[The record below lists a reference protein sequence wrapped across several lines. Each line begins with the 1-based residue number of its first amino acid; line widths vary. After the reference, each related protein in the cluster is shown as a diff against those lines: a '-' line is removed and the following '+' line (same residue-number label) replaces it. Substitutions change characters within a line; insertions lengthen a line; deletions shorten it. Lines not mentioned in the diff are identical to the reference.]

1 MTLPASVPASACFV
15 SPRLRD
21 RRVAILLNN
30 GVTTTQGKT
39 GLAFLRYSAVDI
51 VAVIDPETAGRS
63 LPELTGIG
71 RSVPI
76 VASVADALAHRPDP
90 SLPDT
95 LLIGI
100 APSGG
105 ALPPELAAEVR
116 QAIAAGLAV
125 VNGLHQQLASDPS
138 FTDLMPPPRPD
149 QPEQWIW
156 DLRQEPPGLPIAGA
170 RAAQLAARR
179 VLMVGMDMAV
189 GKMST
194 GLELC
199 RGALG
204 HGWRADFVATGQA
217 GLAIAGQGVQLD
229 AVRVDFAA
237 GAIEQAVCAVAGDR
251 DWLFVE
257 GQGSLFHPGST
268 ATLPLM
274 RGTQPT
280 DLILVH
286 RAGQTHNHTYPQIPI
301 PPLPDAVK
309 LCELLATGAG
319 SFGKAPV
326 RAIALNTHHLDPEAA
341 AVAIAATQ
349 DLTGLPCTDAVRFSV
364 DPILDALVQAT

>member
-1 MTLPASVPASACFV
+1 MTTLPASACFV

-21 RRVAILLNN
+21 RRVAILLND
-30 GVTTTQGKT
+30 GVTTPRGKT
-39 GLAFLRYSAVDI
+39 GLAFLRYSAVET
-51 VAVIDPETAGRS
+51 VAVIDPDTAGRS
-63 LPELTGIG
+63 LPDLTGIG

-76 VASVADALAHRPDP
+76 VASVAAALAHQ
-90 SLPDT
+90 PDT

-105 ALPPELAAEVR
+105 ALPPALAEEVR
-116 QAIAAGLAV
+116 RAIAAGLSV
-125 VNGLHQQLASDPS
+125 VNGLHQHLAADPS
-138 FTDLMPPPRPD
+138 FTECMPPSRPD
-149 QPEQWIW
+149 APAQWIW

-170 RAAQLAARR
+170 RAAQLTARR

-199 RGALG
+199 RGALAR
-204 HGWRADFVATGQA
+204 GWRADFVATGQA
-217 GLAIAGQGVQLD
+217 GLAIAGKGVQLD

-274 RGTQPT
+274 RGAQPT

-286 RAGQTHNHTYPQIPI
+286 RAGQTHNRDHAHIPL
-301 PPLPDAVK
+301 PPLPDAVN
-309 LCELLATGAG
+309 LCELLAMGAG
-319 SFGKAPV
+319 SFGRAPV
-326 RAIALNTHHLDPEAA
+326 RAIALNTHHLDDGAA
-341 AVAIAATQ
+341 TAAIAATQ
-349 DLTGLPCTDAVRFSV
+349 DLTGLPCTDAVRYGV
-364 DPILDALVQAT
+364 DPILDALAPLT